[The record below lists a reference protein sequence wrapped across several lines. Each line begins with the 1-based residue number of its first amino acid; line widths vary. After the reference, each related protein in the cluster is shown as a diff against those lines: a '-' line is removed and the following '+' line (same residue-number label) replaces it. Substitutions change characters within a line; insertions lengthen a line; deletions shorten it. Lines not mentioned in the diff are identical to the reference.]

1 MRIWFCVLSILLF
14 SCGGDSNLESS
25 TSEINGMSN
34 QELKDEFELVNK
46 EIRNNI
52 NDADLYAK
60 RALIYKNL
68 GDVQAALADVDRA
81 IKIDQAK
88 PSFHKIKG
96 ELMISMRDFKQA
108 ENAFVKCAQIDR
120 ENEACRLKLA
130 ELLFY
135 SRHYQKAMDWANQ
148 VLKINKYNA
157 DAYFIKGMIHL
168 SSNDSTLARS
178 SFQTAVE
185 QNPDF
190 FEAYF
195 QLGMIFATEG
205 NPLAIEYYDNA
216 IRIKPEQVE
225 PYYNKGLLCQELG
238 MYNEALKSYSE
249 LLKIDPTYKEA
260 HFNMGFVNMYY
271 LKEYNQGSV
280 HFNNAIKVAPNYYQ
294 AYYNR
299 GYCYEL
305 LGDIQR
311 ALIDYENALKIKPD
325 YTLAAE
331 GKQRVMIP

>member
-1 MRIWFCVLSILLF
+1 MTKWFCVFAFFLLACNTKEKSNVDSLRYSKMSQQELEVEFNTLNEEIRKNINNGDLYIKRSILYRTL
-14 SCGGDSNLESS
+14 GDLQAAMEDADRALKIDPNKPAYLE
-25 TSEINGMSN
+25 EKGILM
-34 QELKDEFELVNK
+34 
-46 EIRNNI
+46 IRN
-52 NDADLYAK
+52 
-60 RALIYKNL
+60 
-68 GDVQAALADVDRA
+68 
-81 IKIDQAK
+81 
-88 PSFHKIKG
+88 
-96 ELMISMRDFKQA
+96 RDFKQA

-120 ENEACRLKLA
+120 ENETCRLKLA
-130 ELLFY
+130 ELYFY
-135 SRHYQKAMDWANQ
+135 SRRFQDAMEWTNN

-157 DAYFIKGMIHL
+157 DAYFLKGMIHL
-168 SSNDSTLARS
+168 SAGDSTLAES

-195 QLGMIFATEG
+195 QLGSLLAAKG
-205 NPLAIEYYDNA
+205 NPLAIDYYNNA
-216 IRIKPEQVE
+216 IRIKPEMVE
-225 PYYNKGLLCQELG
+225 PYYNKGLLSQELG
-238 MYNEALKSYSE
+238 MYNEALQTYSE

-260 HFNMGFVNMYY
+260 HFNMGYVNMFY

-280 HFNNAIKVAPNYYQ
+280 HFNNAIKVAPDYYQ

-305 LGDIQR
+305 LGDVNR

-331 GKQRVMIP
+331 GKERVLP